1 MKVLM
6 NRRFVPNHYYRDLYL
21 KLQSLHQGS
30 KLVDEYYKEM
40 DITMIR
46 ANIIED
52 MKGHDGWFLNGLNT
66 KIVNVM
72 ELQHDMELED
82 MVHMATKMEK
92 QIKRRGPHNV
102 LK

>member
-6 NRRFVPNHYYRDLYL
+6 RRHFMPNHYYKDLYL

-40 DITMIR
+40 EITIIQ

-52 MKGHDGWFLNGLNT
+52 
-66 KIVNVM
+66 
-72 ELQHDMELED
+72 
-82 MVHMATKMEK
+82 
-92 QIKRRGPHNV
+92 RGP
-102 LK
+102 